1 MKMLN
6 LYQVAERLGVSV
18 FTATNYIR
26 TGKIKGIKLERVYR
40 VEEKD
45 LENFIKSR
53 VVKVE

>member
-1 MKMLN
+1 MLN